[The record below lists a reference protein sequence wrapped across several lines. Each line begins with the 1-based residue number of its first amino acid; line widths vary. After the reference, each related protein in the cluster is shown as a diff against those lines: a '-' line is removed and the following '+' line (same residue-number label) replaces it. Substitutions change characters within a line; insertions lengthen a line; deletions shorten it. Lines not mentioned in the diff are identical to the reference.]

1 MASPRHK
8 ASRPPKAPKALKG
21 SERATPDAGKDALR
35 RGAWTEARTHLE
47 TRIAA
52 GATADAL
59 EDLGLAAW
67 WLDDAAVTFSA
78 RERSYTLYLDSGD
91 VRGAARVAIWL
102 AWDYLAFRGDFA
114 VASGWLDRARRL
126 LIPHET
132 AAEYGWLLIR
142 ESEFALF
149 RGHDPAA
156 ASDGARRAAKLGRD
170 IGDRGVE
177 FTGLALEGLSL
188 VSGGDVAAGMRCLDE
203 ATVAATAGEMKELHA
218 VGLVC
223 CWQIFAC
230 ERVRDFD
237 RAAQWCARVQ
247 EFTKRWGLRP
257 LSAVCRAQ
265 YAGVL
270 VWRGEWDNAE
280 GELTAAARE
289 LEQTRPAMAGPAVAR
304 LGELRLKQG
313 RFVEAELLFERSA
326 AQPISRL
333 GRAALALERDDPD
346 DAAKLLDQFLDDLGT
361 GDTTARAGALE
372 LAIRA
377 HSSRGDAV
385 AAQRALDELQQIATA
400 CGAGPLTASVMNG
413 QGIVMR
419 QRGDL
424 AGAAHCFEK
433 AVDMYEQTG
442 APFETARARL
452 ELVGALAGSD
462 RAAVAARE
470 ARNAIESLHALG
482 ATHEEARARRLLRD
496 LSPPTDRHR
505 ASPLTERQ
513 LEILKLVALGL
524 SNPDIAKQLRLSDH
538 TVKRHVA
545 NLLTTLGLTSR
556 AAAVAYAAREGL
568 L

>member
-1 MASPRHK
+1 MASSA
-8 ASRPPKAPKALKG
+8 ASALQSG
-21 SERATPDAGKDALR
+21 RDAIG
-35 RGAWTEARTHLE
+35 RGAWSDARQHLE
-47 TRIAA
+47 RSLAKA
-52 GATADAL
+52 ENAEAL
-59 EDLGLAAW
+59 ELLGLAAW
-67 WLDDAAVTFSA
+67 WLDDAALTFSS
-78 RERSYTLYLDSGD
+78 RERSYTLHLDGSD
-91 VRGAARVAIWL
+91 ARSAARVAVWL

-114 VASGWLDRARRL
+114 VASGWLERARRL

-132 AAEYGWLLIR
+132 APEYGWLLIR
-142 ESEFALF
+142 EAEFALF

-230 ERVRDFD
+230 ERVRDYD

-280 GELTAAARE
+280 RELTAAARE

-304 LGELRLKQG
+304 LGELRLRQG

-326 AQPISRL
+326 KQPIARL
-333 GRAALALERDDPD
+333 GRAALALERDNAA

-361 GDTTARAGALE
+361 SDTTARAGALE

-377 HSSRGDAV
+377 HSSRGDSV
-385 AAQRALDELQQIATA
+385 AAQRALDELRQIATA
-400 CGAGPLTASVMNG
+400 VDATPLTASVMNG
-413 QGIVMR
+413 QGIVMT
-419 QRGDL
+419 QRGDF
-424 AGAAHCFEK
+424 AEAAHYFEK
-433 AVDMYEQTG
+433 AVELFEETG

-452 ELVGALAGSD
+452 GLAGALAGSD
-462 RAAVAARE
+462 RTAVAARE

-482 ATHEEARARRLLRD
+482 ATHEEARARRFFRD
-496 LSPPTDRHR
+496 FSPTTGQRT
-505 ASPLTERQ
+505 SPLTDRQ
-513 LEILKLVALGL
+513 LEILKLVAQGL
-524 SNPDIAKQLRLSDH
+524 SNPDIAKRLRLSDH

-545 NLLTTLGLTSR
+545 NLLTKLGLASR

>member
-1 MASPRHK
+1 MASPRRQ
-8 ASRPPKAPKALKG
+8 ASRSPKAGKALKG
-21 SERATPDAGKDALR
+21 SEPATPDAGKDALR
-35 RGAWTEARTHLE
+35 RGAWTDARAHLE

-52 GATADAL
+52 GESADAL

-67 WLDDAAVTFSA
+67 WLDDAALTFSS
-78 RERSYTLYLDSGD
+78 RERSYTLYLDGGD

-142 ESEFALF
+142 EAEFALF

-156 ASDGARRAAKLGRD
+156 ASEGARRAAKLGRD
-170 IGDRGVE
+170 IGDNGVE
-177 FTGLALEGLSL
+177 FTGLALEGLAL

-230 ERVRDFD
+230 ERVRDYD

-289 LEQTRPAMAGPAVAR
+289 LEQVRPAMAGPALAR
-304 LGELRLKQG
+304 LGDLRFKQG

-326 AQPISRL
+326 GQPISRL

-346 DAAKLLDQFLDDLGT
+346 DAAKLIDQFLDDLGT

-377 HSSRGDAV
+377 HSSRGDSG
-385 AAQRALDELQQIATA
+385 AAQRALDELRQIATA
-400 CGAGPLTASVMNG
+400 CGAGPLTASVMNS

-419 QRGDL
+419 QRGDFM
-424 AGAAHCFEK
+424 GAANSFEK
-433 AVDMYEQTG
+433 AVVLFEQTG

-452 ELVGALAGSD
+452 ELASALAGSD
-462 RAAVAARE
+462 RTAVAARE
-470 ARNAIESLHALG
+470 AKTAIDSLHALG
-482 ATHEEARARRLLRD
+482 AKHEEARARRLFRD
-496 LSPPTDRHR
+496 LSPTTER
-505 ASPLTERQ
+505 ASPLTDRQ
-513 LEILKLVALGL
+513 LEILKLVAQGL
-524 SNPDIAKQLRLSDH
+524 SNPDIAKRLRLSDH

-545 NLLTTLGLTSR
+545 NLLTTLGLATR